1 MHTSGLVESEQVTR
15 TQGAGKRA
23 GELRRERK
31 KPARQP
37 NENVCAGGIRRRVRG
52 GIAGIQIG
60 SISNSGYVEWK
71 GTLRFLCRPIV
82 PSEPPFNKS
91 IHFCSFLISTHR

>member
-1 MHTSGLVESEQVTR
+1 MGELVHTSGLVESEQVTR
-15 TQGAGKRA
+15 TEGAGKRA

-31 KPARQP
+31 KPARRP

-52 GIAGIQIG
+52 GIAGIQIE

-71 GTLRFLCRPIV
+71 ETEGLRFLLNPDLTSLFPSV
-82 PSEPPFNKS
+82 PF
-91 IHFCSFLISTHR
+91 